1 MATTRI
7 IPMHVHHGHTIAQ
20 SLNLRT
26 NYAINPEKTNSGE
39 FVSAYE
45 CNPSIADKEFLYNR
59 RCYEQN
65 TGRNPRFSA
74 EERHS
79 VLAYQVRQSF
89 KPGEVTPEEANRI
102 GYEFASRFLKGKHA
116 FLVATHIDK
125 KHIHNH
131 IIWDANALDAS
142 RKFRNFYNSTAV
154 IRHLSDQ
161 ICVEHGLSIIE
172 NPGKASNTKHYG
184 EWLGEQDKP
193 CNRDIVRQV
202 IDDILQKKPQ
212 DFETFLRQMELA
224 GFTVKRGAHIT
235 FCSPKFKKNIRMDS
249 LGAGYT
255 EAEVE
260 AMIRLGN
267 FRKTQRRSKPVQN
280 ARPSLLIDI
289 QKAINAGKGK
299 GYENWAKHFN
309 LTQMAKAV
317 LYLKEHGIDSY
328 EELVQRAEEAT
339 NRVNTLRA
347 EIRAAEK
354 RMREISALRTQII
367 NYAKTKK
374 VYAAYRAS
382 GYSKRF
388 YAEHEAEIEM
398 HKQAKA
404 FFDKRTETGQS
415 QLPSVKIL
423 SDEYN
428 TLRQQKNKKF
438 IDLQDLQSKK
448 RDLVIYSSIARTVV
462 GGEEE
467 ELHEHGKLQ
476 ESLR

>member
-1 MATTRI
+1 MATIRI

-26 NYAINPEKTNSGE
+26 NYAINPEKTNGGE

-45 CNPSIADKEFLYNR
+45 CNPNIADKEFLYNR
-59 RCYEQN
+59 RRYEQN
-65 TGRNPRFSA
+65 TGRSPHFPA
-74 EERHS
+74 EGRNS

-131 IIWDANALDAS
+131 IIWDATALDAS

-193 CNRDIVRQV
+193 CNRDVVRQV

-212 DFETFLRQMELA
+212 DFEAFLRQMELA
-224 GFTVKRGAHIT
+224 GFSVKRGARIT
-235 FCSPKFKKNIRMDS
+235 FCSPKFKKNIRMNS

-260 AMIRLGN
+260 AMIRLGS

-280 ARPSLLIDI
+280 DRPSLLIDI

-339 NRVNTLRA
+339 SRVNTLRT

-354 RMREISALRTQII
+354 RMKEISALRTQII
-367 NYAKTKK
+367 HYAKSKK

-382 GYSKRF
+382 GYSKKF
-388 YAEHEAEIEM
+388 YSEHEAEIEI

-404 FFDKRTETGQS
+404 FFDKQTEFSKTR
-415 QLPSVKIL
+415 LPSVKSL
-423 SDEYN
+423 SEEYN
-428 TLRQQKNKKF
+428 TLRQRKNAAY
-438 IDLQDLQSKK
+438 IELRERQEST
-448 RDLVIYSSIARTVV
+448 RDLIISSSIAKTIV
-462 GGEEE
+462 EEE
-467 ELHEHGKLQ
+467 SELPNGRSQ
-476 ESLR
+476 DFLRE

>member
-7 IPMHVHHGHTIAQ
+7 IPMHVHSGHTIAQ

-26 NYAINPEKTNSGE
+26 NYAINPEKTNGGE
-39 FVSAYE
+39 YVSAYE
-45 CNPSIADKEFLYNR
+45 CSPSIADKEFLYNR

-74 EERHS
+74 DERHS

-89 KPGEVTPEEANRI
+89 KPGEVTPEEVNRI

-131 IIWDANALDAS
+131 IIWDATALDAS

-161 ICVEHGLSIIE
+161 ICVEHGLSIVE
-172 NPGKASNTKHYG
+172 NPGKASNTQHYG
-184 EWLGEQDKP
+184 EWLGEHDKP
-193 CNRDIVRQV
+193 CNRDVVRQM
-202 IDDILQKKPQ
+202 IDEILQKKPQ
-212 DFETFLRQMELA
+212 DFEAFLRQMELA

-235 FCSPKFKKNIRMDS
+235 FCSPKFKRNIRMDS
-249 LGAGYT
+249 LGDGYT

-260 AMIRLGN
+260 AMIRLGS
-267 FRKTQRRSKPVQN
+267 FQKTQRRSRNVQDD
-280 ARPSLLIDI
+280 RPSLLIDI
-289 QKAINAGKGK
+289 QKAINSGKGK

-328 EELVQRAEEAT
+328 EDLVQKTEEAT

-354 RMREISALRTQII
+354 RMKEISALRTQII
-367 NYAKTKK
+367 HYAKTRK
-374 VYAAYRAS
+374 VYADYRAY
-382 GYSKRF
+382 GYSKKF

-404 FFDKRTETGQS
+404 YFDKQAEPRQNP
-415 QLPSVKIL
+415 LPSVKSL
-423 SDEYN
+423 SDEYDI
-428 TLRQQKNKKF
+428 LRQQKNKQYKE
-438 IDLQDLQSKK
+438 LQSLRDTK
-448 RDLVIYSSIARTVV
+448 RDLIIYSSIATSVL
-462 GGEEE
+462 EENFPVLTDRYGQRVE
-467 ELHEHGKLQ
+467 
-476 ESLR
+476 RA

>member
-1 MATTRI
+1 
-7 IPMHVHHGHTIAQ
+7 
-20 SLNLRT
+20 
-26 NYAINPEKTNSGE
+26 
-39 FVSAYE
+39 
-45 CNPSIADKEFLYNR
+45 
-59 RCYEQN
+59 
-65 TGRNPRFSA
+65 
-74 EERHS
+74 
-79 VLAYQVRQSF
+79 
-89 KPGEVTPEEANRI
+89 
-102 GYEFASRFLKGKHA
+102 
-116 FLVATHIDK
+116 
-125 KHIHNH
+125 
-131 IIWDANALDAS
+131 
-142 RKFRNFYNSTAV
+142 
-154 IRHLSDQ
+154 
-161 ICVEHGLSIIE
+161 
-172 NPGKASNTKHYG
+172 
-184 EWLGEQDKP
+184 
-193 CNRDIVRQV
+193 
-202 IDDILQKKPQ
+202 
-212 DFETFLRQMELA
+212 
-224 GFTVKRGAHIT
+224 
-235 FCSPKFKKNIRMDS
+235 
-249 LGAGYT
+249 
-255 EAEVE
+255 
-260 AMIRLGN
+260 
-267 FRKTQRRSKPVQN
+267 
-280 ARPSLLIDI
+280 
-289 QKAINAGKGK
+289 
-299 GYENWAKHFN
+299 
-309 LTQMAKAV
+309 MAKAV